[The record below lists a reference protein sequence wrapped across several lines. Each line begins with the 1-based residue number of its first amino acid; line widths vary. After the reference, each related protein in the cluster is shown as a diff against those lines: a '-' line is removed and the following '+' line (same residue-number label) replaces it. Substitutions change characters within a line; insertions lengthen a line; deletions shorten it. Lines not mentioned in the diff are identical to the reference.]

1 MKWWKIIIDWLRKF
15 FMITLPLTQNG
26 NIDATKVTLAV
37 IYEFNGKKVFRI
49 SIFDNGVMSDHW
61 VEWSQQLENWLM
73 MSGVN
78 VTENIS
84 IQRDFKLTEEK
95 ISNLPNNVSN
105 KSKIGFKSK

>member
-15 FMITLPLTQNG
+15 FMITLPLTQDG
-26 NIDATKVTLAV
+26 NIDATKVILAV

-49 SIFDNGVMSDHW
+49 SIFDHGAMSDHW

-84 IQRDFKLTEEK
+84 IQKDFNAVKEQ
-95 ISNLPNNVSN
+95 ISNLPSNVSD
-105 KSKIGFKSK
+105 KSKIKLK